1 MLGLI
6 ELLFVLLIALGWAVF
21 ELRGLSKDR
30 GKATP
35 PPNRPP
41 PDPPA

>member
-21 ELRGLSKDR
+21 ELRGLSKGR
-30 GKATP
+30 GKAP
-35 PPNRPP
+35 RDPP
-41 PDPPA
+41 PDPPP